1 MGSKP
6 SSTTNTT
13 SSYTPPPQVLA
24 NYEAVT
30 QQAQGV
36 AATPYSAFGGQLV
49 APVNDQQ
56 NTGIGAVNSAS
67 GVQNPYNA
75 VAGGLAGASSAS
87 IDPTTVNAADISQ
100 YESPYQNDVINAT
113 EAEINNQNA
122 QQAASLT
129 GNNISSGAFG
139 GDRAG
144 VAQAALAGQQDI
156 ASNATLANLNNQ
168 NFSQALGEANTQQSV
183 GLGAAQ
189 NTAARQL
196 AASQQL
202 GTLGN
207 TAQSEALNEANAQTN
222 AGTLEQTTQQ
232 AQDTAAYNQF
242 LQQQAYPFQTTGW
255 LANIVEGIGSQSGGT
270 STGSSTTSGPSGA
283 SSVAGGLL
291 GLASFLKRGG
301 RVPHRASGGGL
312 YPTAVDPTNGQGLG
326 GVGGGSYVPSVGGLM
341 IGNTMP
347 KSAPAAPAASP
358 QAQSPQ
364 QFGQNMSG
372 VAKGVQ
378 GLGNAI
384 VNSSIGDTIQD
395 AIQDAGDDAPGG
407 GLGVGD
413 PMQLSGGDFRRGGLV
428 PRRHYDDGGSLP
440 LYDDIG
446 YDGNATPI
454 APITNTPPDVHVP
467 IADMDMPV
475 ASPPT
480 GLAPSAPIPDAA
492 PSKPDQEY
500 FLSPESL
507 VHPDAMPQNPIS
519 GASPIVPG
527 GLAPSPDISA
537 MPAPSAP
544 IPDAAPS
551 KSDQGSSLTP
561 ESLLQPDAMPQ
572 VQPGG
577 TSQRAIPGSAPI
589 VPGGLV
595 PRAAA
600 PTGSAP
606 TPASV
611 VSTEAPAPTMTIAPA
626 SVAPVAHGL
635 GAIAAATQSPKQ
647 PSMWAAP
654 AYAGATPKGPTPDPA
669 NYPTTQAGQAAFIRD
684 YSAFAGGKGIDPNF
698 AMSVARAEGLGAIT
712 PQTPNGPS
720 RVDIDPQTGKPYSYG
735 AFQMN
740 VKNGVGV
747 AARAAGIDPADPAQA
762 NAANKFAM
770 DYMATHGISPWKSD
784 KAVADYLKSGAVNP
798 ALAYAPNDQP
808 KGLQVAQNM
817 TGTMN
822 DAGPQGGPQTSAP
835 QFPDNSKTPASGRTG
850 LLGFNLSPETRQL
863 MLSAGLGIM
872 GGTSMN
878 PWVNIGQGG
887 LAGIAAVNK
896 NRETA
901 ADVGLKG
908 AQTGQIQTETALK
921 QQQLQLM
928 MKALDN
934 NSKIFKG
941 TPPSVTTPT
950 VTAPS
955 ATAGSGASAGPA
967 PAGGAGTP
975 NAGTPSPA
983 PQKQVAPQYD
993 PVRLR
998 AAAENMSFVNP
1009 AVAAN
1014 YRDQAAQIESG
1025 KSMVQF
1031 SDGSW
1036 GTMPGYNEAAAAT
1049 EAAKT
1054 VAQKGVENQM
1064 MPTVDPATGAKYVG
1078 GNGPISTSPLPAAP
1092 TKSFGIDKETAA
1104 VSTAIPKAPPGG
1116 GYIQPN
1122 LPPGAKLTEDL
1133 PANKILREQDGEFL
1147 KDQVSTSRAADT
1159 VVARTQALA
1168 QAFKTF
1174 ESGALADK
1182 QKSGATIAL
1191 ALGQPGI
1198 AKTILAGDP
1207 AGIQWVEKEGVNSVL
1222 DTLKSATPRF
1232 AQAEFNQVA
1241 QNGTPNPT
1249 NQPGANHEMV
1259 AEMLALGERNK
1270 DFLKDWETAKGQGW
1284 ASPSSFY
1291 TAWTTA
1297 NPVGGYIKSAQRQI
1311 GNFAGMDLP
1320 QPNDWAAGAV
1330 YVAPKSLPP
1339 ATGALLGKYGVQPGG
1354 MFRFNGR
1361 QSQVPVQPIPKS
1373 DYFSAQL
1380 GQ

>member
-24 NYEAVT
+24 NYQAVT

-326 GVGGGSYVPSVGGLM
+326 GIGGGSYVPSVGGLM

-347 KSAPAAPAASP
+347 KSAPAASP

-407 GLGVGD
+407 GLGAGD

-454 APITNTPPDVHVP
+454 APITNIPPDVHVP

-475 ASPPT
+475 AIPPA
-480 GLAPSAPIPDAA
+480 GLAPPAPIPDAA

-544 IPDAAPS
+544 IAGLAPAPLPRPRVTSPAAPS
-551 KSDQGSSLTP
+551 PVSGVS
-561 ESLLQPDAMPQ
+561 
-572 VQPGG
+572 GG
-577 TSQRAIPGSAPI
+577 
-589 VPGGLV
+589 V
-595 PRAAA
+595 
-600 PTGSAP
+600 
-606 TPASV
+606 
-611 VSTEAPAPTMTIAPA
+611 
-626 SVAPVAHGL
+626 VAPSPPQSGL
-635 GAIAAATQSPKQ
+635 DAIQGLNGGARGMRNNNPGNLIDNSWTQGFPGYAGSDGRFAIFDSPQSGMAGLDRNLQSYGAKGVNTPLAIASKWA
-647 PSMWAAP
+647 PSGDGANNP
-654 AYAGATPKGPTPDPA
+654 VAYAGVIAKHLGIGLNDP
-669 NYPTTQAGQAAFIRD
+669 
-684 YSAFAGGKGIDPNF
+684 ID
-698 AMSVARAEGLGAIT
+698 MSN
-712 PQTPNGPS
+712 P
-720 RVDIDPQTGKPYSYG
+720 
-735 AFQMN
+735 
-740 VKNGVGV
+740 
-747 AARAAGIDPADPAQA
+747 AARAQVGSAI
-762 NAANKFAM
+762 
-770 DYMATHGISPWKSD
+770 
-784 KAVADYLKSGAVNP
+784 
-798 ALAYAPNDQP
+798 ALVENGPGKGGVGPSAPPMAYAPSGP
-808 KGLQVAQNM
+808 SGGLQVAQNT

-822 DAGPQGGPQTSAP
+822 DAGPQTSAP
-835 QFPDNSKTPASGRTG
+835 QFPDNSQTPASGKTG
-850 LLGFNLSPETRQL
+850 LLGLNLSPETRQL

-908 AQTGQIQTETALK
+908 AQTGQIQTQTALK

-955 ATAGSGASAGPA
+955 ATATAGSGASAGPA

-975 NAGTPSPA
+975 NVGAPTPA

-1054 VAQKGVENQM
+1054 VAKKGVESHYDLQEVQD
-1064 MPTVDPATGAKYVG
+1064 T
-1078 GNGPISTSPLPAAP
+1078 
-1092 TKSFGIDKETAA
+1092 
-1104 VSTAIPKAPPGG
+1104 PGG
-1116 GYIQPN
+1116 PTRWVPKSQILGITQNNPN
-1122 LPPGAKLTEDL
+1122 ATPVGVGAGSPPGAGANALANANPAISKQPAFYAERQSQIAKNEDEMIQQM
-1133 PANKILREQDGEFL
+1133 K
-1147 KDQVSTSRAADT
+1147 
-1159 VVARTQALA
+1159 ARQLSKQRLQAL
-1168 QAFKTF
+1168 Q
-1174 ESGALADK
+1174 
-1182 QKSGATIAL
+1182 
-1191 ALGQPGI
+1191 GI
-1198 AKTILAGDP
+1198 M
-1207 AGIQWVEKEGVNSVL
+1207 
-1222 DTLKSATPRF
+1222 
-1232 AQAEFNQVA
+1232 
-1241 QNGTPNPT
+1241 QNF
-1249 NQPGANHEMV
+1249 QPGAFAGEKANLV
-1259 AEMLALGERNK
+1259 AGLRSAGI
-1270 DFLKDWETAKGQGW
+1270 DVPDSA
-1284 ASPSSFY
+1284 
-1291 TAWTTA
+1291 TA
-1297 NPVGGYIKSAQRQI
+1297 NPAAFQEFTKNATANVFNDVKAQGGHVLVSEIAGLTKANANPELQPAAAAAII
-1311 GNFAGMDLP
+1311 GQG
-1320 QPNDWAAGAV
+1320 
-1330 YVAPKSLPP
+1330 
-1339 ATGALLGKYGVQPGG
+1339 LGVLNYEDQHTK
-1354 MFRFNGR
+1354 
-1361 QSQVPVQPIPKS
+1361 
-1373 DYFSAQL
+1373 DYFDWKHHNTNAYDTSTFEIPWMQSHPVGQFVSDATKGIAYKGQAIPSPQQRTVGQSYMTPKGPAVWRGTGWQL
-1380 GQ
+1380 GTSP